1 MGDLVRGGGRWE
13 MGRDLSFGAEG
24 ARRHPYRL
32 KNSRETHLRGY
43 TLAILSPYQVGH
55 HPVAPAAASNPL
67 LPPPSVSSRIIHI
80 HIQYHTHIHHTPY
93 TVQGKAVTA
102 KDLLSRSM
110 SVTVDS
116 KDAKLIGG
124 GYRGA
129 LTRVGLHQAR
139 RMGECIMCGAVCY
152 MVLYG
157 DGW

>member
-1 MGDLVRGGGRWE
+1 
-13 MGRDLSFGAEG
+13 
-24 ARRHPYRL
+24 
-32 KNSRETHLRGY
+32 
-43 TLAILSPYQVGH
+43 
-55 HPVAPAAASNPL
+55 
-67 LPPPSVSSRIIHI
+67 
-80 HIQYHTHIHHTPY
+80 
-93 TVQGKAVTA
+93 
-102 KDLLSRSM
+102 M

-157 DGW
+157 AVWCYMVLYGDGWCCVVMGGVILTFFLLSLSLSLSPSRYTRPSTSAPSSASGTASLLKEWGPYDLWCVLYAVSVVHAVRKHIC

>member
-1 MGDLVRGGGRWE
+1 METYIIYTYIYTALTYTI
-13 MGRDLSFGAEG
+13 
-24 ARRHPYRL
+24 HHTPY
-32 KNSRETHLRGY
+32 T
-43 TLAILSPYQVGH
+43 
-55 HPVAPAAASNPL
+55 
-67 LPPPSVSSRIIHI
+67 
-80 HIQYHTHIHHTPY
+80 IHHTPY

-157 DGW
+157 AVWCCVVMGGAVWCDTDFLSSLPLSLPLSLSLHQAIDLGAELRERYGEFT